1 MARKKRKQSR
11 QSSATAAAAAPA
23 SAPRAHAQRVPVDRP
38 VLALAALGV
47 LLTGYLTAAAW
58 GDAAPALCTEG
69 GGCDLIA
76 GSRWSTLFG
85 LPIALWGLAMYALIG
100 LAAATGRSAAQRWRR
115 LSRLSL
121 VGLAISVY
129 LTAAG
134 LLALRATCGWCLA
147 SLATMAAIFALVH
160 VRRGGAPAGRGRGA
174 WWLGGGLLA
183 LGAVLA
189 LHVAASGVLDRR
201 PENPRVVALVAHLEA
216 IDAKYYGASWC
227 GNCRRQ
233 TRLFGASAPRLPYVE
248 CSPQGRG
255 GPVARECVAAGVG
268 SYPTWV
274 VHGLHHVGVLTP
286 EELAQLSGFD
296 WERER

>member
-1 MARKKRKQSR
+1 MARKKRKQTR
-11 QSSATAAAAAPA
+11 QHPAATTAPVSGARTAAR
-23 SAPRAHAQRVPVDRP
+23 APRLPPDRV
-38 VLALAALGV
+38 VLALAALG
-47 LLTGYLTAAAW
+47 LFLTGYLMVAAW
-58 GDAAPALCTEG
+58 GDAAPAFCAEG
-69 GGCDLIA
+69 GGCDAIA
-76 GSRWSTLFG
+76 QSRWSTLFG
-85 LPIALWGLAMYALIG
+85 LPIALWGFAMYALLA
-100 LAAATGRSAAQRWRR
+100 LAAATGRSAARRWRR

-121 VGLAISVY
+121 LGLAISVY

-134 LLALRATCGWCLA
+134 ILSLQAICGWCMA
-147 SLATMAAIFALVH
+147 SLATMAAIFGVVH
-160 VRRGGAPAGRGRGA
+160 VRRAGASDRSRGA

-183 LGAVLA
+183 LGVVAV

-201 PENPRVVALVAHLEA
+201 PENPRVAALVAHLDA

-233 TRLFGASAPRLPYVE
+233 ARLFGASAPRLPYVE

-255 GPVARECVAAGVG
+255 GPVARECAAAGVG